1 MRGYRRPL
9 AIALLS
15 LSILAAPGIA
25 SAKGGGGGGGGGGTT
40 PPAPTTAPCATLS
53 GPLGD
58 SVNIGRTITLKYNVT
73 SCSSSAQTVSL
84 VFTRTWQYQ
93 TDLGTIPIQ
102 CPVAGWTG
110 PTSALVAGGK
120 VSLSSEVPPRTCLV
134 GFHAYTAITASLV
147 GSSGRV
153 LATWVS
159 VYDIASKA

>member
-9 AIALLS
+9 AIALLT
-15 LSILAAPGIA
+15 LSIVAAPGVA

-40 PPAPTTAPCATLS
+40 PTAAPCATLS
-53 GPLGD
+53 GPIGD

-73 SCSSSAQTVSL
+73 SCSSLAQTLSL

-93 TDLGTIPIQ
+93 TGLGTVPVQ
-102 CPVAGWTG
+102 CAVTGWTG
-110 PTSALVAGGK
+110 PTAALVAGGK
-120 VSLSSEVPPRTCLV
+120 ASLSSEVPPRTCLV

-147 GSSGRV
+147 GSSGQV

-159 VYDIASKA
+159 VYDIAPKA